1 MGTITANIHR
11 MTSAEIYE
19 DNSSA
24 IHPVR
29 KNTLTV
35 CHRYIVG
42 TDFTSGDNLV
52 LMLFGAK
59 KILFAVVKTPTNSF
73 LAITEGA
80 VTTVAAMGITLTT
93 GTSTTDVEVFVVYEV

>member
-1 MGTITANIHR
+1 MATTTVNIHR

-35 CHRYIVG
+35 CHRYIVD
-42 TDFTSGDNLV
+42 TDFPSGDNLI

-59 KILFAVVKTPTNSF
+59 KILFAAIKTPTNSF
-73 LAITEGA
+73 LTITEGS
-80 VTTVAAMGITLTT
+80 VTTAGAMGITLTT